1 METIA
6 AKASFLLGCYVV
18 GSIPFGYITGR
29 LWAGIDIR
37 TAGSGNIGATNVMRT
52 LGVIP
57 ALLVLFLDAAKG
69 WACVAA
75 AMRLGLG
82 DAWIAG
88 AALAVVAG
96 HNWSLFLKLK
106 GGRGVAT
113 ALGVLVGLAPFAA
126 LALAAVFIVVVAI
139 SRYVSLGSIVASLLL
154 PLALLLNGKPVV
166 YIYAGA
172 VLSAWAIIRHIPN
185 IRRLLTGTEHRFG
198 VRVQPP
204 PPAPPS

>member
-113 ALGVLVGLAPFAA
+113 ALGVLVGLAPYAA

-154 PLALLLNGKPVV
+154 PLALLLNGKPAV

-198 VRVQPP
+198 VRVQPL